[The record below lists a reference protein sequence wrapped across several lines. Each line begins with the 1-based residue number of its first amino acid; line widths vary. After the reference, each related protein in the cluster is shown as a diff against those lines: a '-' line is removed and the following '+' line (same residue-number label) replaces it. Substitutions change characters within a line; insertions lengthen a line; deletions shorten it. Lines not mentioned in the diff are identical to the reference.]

1 MALLQ
6 PLLLL
11 AASITAASS
20 DTTSSYTQQQHH
32 RILHNAETGTIIH
45 PLVPHKEHLE
55 RRRRELRE
63 LHEQNGGKNAQELDL
78 TLPPRP
84 NTSRHSSNAEEIVS
98 KSIGGTHSLRGRQLQ
113 QQMGAL
119 YQGYGTHYVD
129 LWVGSPNPQRQTVI
143 VDTGSGVT
151 AFPCEECTGC
161 GDTYHTDGYFKHS
174 QSTTFRELTC
184 EECFRGYCSLM
195 SWSGGKKC
203 KISMSYAE
211 GSSWT
216 AYESIDLCY
225 AGGPHDQGLQV
236 TGAMVAAGPDVDHI
250 DPVEAPQFAFELAFG
265 CQISITGLFITQL
278 ADGIMGMENDKTA
291 FWNQMHSK
299 NAIPNEEFSLCFSR
313 QDYTSKDGTRAGAM
327 TLGGVDPRLHNV
339 SPMVFAK
346 NTHMNGFFGVH
357 LRAVYLREGGG
368 LSAQTTLQDMKS
380 RMHRLEVSEDQLNGG
395 KVIVD
400 SGTTDTYMTS
410 RIASTFKKTWKQ
422 ITGKEYNHSAMKL
435 TKEELESLPT
445 IIIVIQGYEGPD
457 VGDEPF
463 GEPNDVPGWAGEAL
477 SPSFPKDIVLS
488 IPASHYMEYDPE
500 KEAYVARFYTDEGS
514 GSVLGANAM
523 MGHDVYFDVPR
534 GRVGFAESD
543 CDYAQLLAKEGSS
556 ISVAPNP
563 NTVSTKTEIVPEE
576 EEVIPGEEV
585 IPEEEEQ
592 VEVIPTEEVT
602 PEEEV
607 IPEEEEQVEFIPE
620 EEAIPEEEEQV
631 EVIGEEPFLEGD
643 GYGESVPQG
652 ESESSSFETNP
663 APTDEDNASYELFNN
678 KQPQDQYGSST
689 TGRTSTYSDIAD
701 QAKDKAAEII
711 DDMKHECSSTECRG
725 VAGFLIFSALVIVIA
740 AIRRASSRRRLL
752 RQYQEAELE
761 ISDLALNSDSDSED
775 GMDGGYTDEPPMP
788 PQLS

>member
-1 MALLQ
+1 MSLLQ

-11 AASITAASS
+11 AASITAASA
-20 DTTSSYTQQQHH
+20 DMASSIQQHQQH
-32 RILHNAETGTIIH
+32 RILHNAETGTITH
-45 PLVPHKEHLE
+45 PLVPHKEHLA

-63 LHEQNGGKNAQELDL
+63 LHDKDGKNNNELDL

-84 NTSRHSSNAEEIVS
+84 HTSRHSSNAKDVIE
-98 KSIGGTHSLRGRQLQ
+98 KSIGSGTNLRGRQLQ

-129 LWVGSPNPQRQTVI
+129 LWVGSPIPQRQTVI

-161 GDTYHTDGYFKHS
+161 GDQYHTDGYFAHS

-184 EECFRGYCSLM
+184 DECFRGYCSSM
-195 SWSGGKKC
+195 SGGKKC

-216 AYESIDLCY
+216 AYESMDLCY
-225 AGGPHDQGLQV
+225 AGGPHDQALQV
-236 TGAMVAAGPDVDHI
+236 NGAMVATGPNVDHI

-291 FWNQMHSK
+291 FWKQMHSK

-346 NTHMNGFFGVH
+346 NTHMSGFFGVH

-368 LSAQTTLQDMKS
+368 LSAQTTLDDMSS
-380 RMHRLEVSEDQLNGG
+380 RMHRLEVSEQQLNSG

-410 RIASTFKKTWKQ
+410 RIASAFKTTWKQ
-422 ITGKEYNHSAMKL
+422 ITGKDYSHSGMKL
-435 TKEELESLPT
+435 TPEELESLPT
-445 IIIVIQGYEGPD
+445 IIIVIQGYDGSD

-463 GEPNDVPGWAGEAL
+463 GEPNDVPGWAGDAL
-477 SPSFPKDIVLS
+477 SPSFPKDVVLS

-500 KEAYVARFYTDEGS
+500 KEVHVARFYTEEGS
-514 GSVLGANAM
+514 GSVIGANAM
-523 MGHDVYFDVPR
+523 MGHDVYFDIPR

-543 CDYAQLLAKEGSS
+543 CDYATLLETEGTS
-556 ISVAPNP
+556 ISVAPQT
-563 NTVSTKTEIVPEE
+563 NTDQS
-576 EEVIPGEEV
+576 G
-585 IPEEEEQ
+585 
-592 VEVIPTEEVT
+592 
-602 PEEEV
+602 
-607 IPEEEEQVEFIPE
+607 
-620 EEAIPEEEEQV
+620 
-631 EVIGEEPFLEGD
+631 
-643 GYGESVPQG
+643 
-652 ESESSSFETNP
+652 SSS
-663 APTDEDNASYELFNN
+663 
-678 KQPQDQYGSST
+678 
-689 TGRTSTYSDIAD
+689 YSDLAD
-701 QAKDKAAEII
+701 QAKGKAAEII

-740 AIRRASSRRRLL
+740 AIRRATSRRRML

-761 ISDLALNSDSDSED
+761 ISDLALNSDSDSDD
-775 GMDGGYTDEPPMP
+775 GSMNSGYTDEPPMP
-788 PQLS
+788 PQLT

>member
-11 AASITAASS
+11 AASLSAASGE
-20 DTTSSYTQQQHH
+20 QH
-32 RILHNAETGTIIH
+32 RILHNSATGTIIH
-45 PLVPHKEHLE
+45 PLVPHKEHLA

-63 LHEQNGGKNAQELDL
+63 LHSKDGNTKNNNDELDL

-84 NTSRHSSNAEEIVS
+84 HTSRHSSNAEEVIN
-98 KSIGGTHSLRGRQLQ
+98 KIIGGNSALRGRQLQ

-161 GDTYHTDGYFKHS
+161 GDSYHTDGYFKHS
-174 QSTTFRELTC
+174 QSKTFRELTC
-184 EECFRGYCSLM
+184 DECFRGYCSSM
-195 SWSGGKKC
+195 SGGKKC

-216 AYESIDLCY
+216 AYESMDLCY
-225 AGGPHDQGLQV
+225 AGGPHDQALQM
-236 TGAMVAAGPDVDHI
+236 TGAMVATGPNVDHI

-291 FWNQMHSK
+291 FWKQMHSK

-368 LSAQTTLQDMKS
+368 LSAQTTLDDMSS
-380 RMHRLEVSEDQLNGG
+380 RMHRLEISEDQLNSG

-410 RIASTFKKTWKQ
+410 RIAASFKQTWKQ
-422 ITGKEYNHSAMKL
+422 ITGKDYSHSGMKL
-435 TKEELESLPT
+435 TQEELESLPT
-445 IIIVIQGYEGPD
+445 IIIVIQGFDGPD

-477 SPSFPKDIVLS
+477 SPSFPKDVVLS

-500 KEAYVARFYTDEGS
+500 KESYVARFYTEEGS

-523 MGHDVYFDVPR
+523 MGHDVYFDIPR

-543 CDYAQLLAKEGSS
+543 CDYTKLLETEGTS
-556 ISVAPNP
+556 ISVAPIS
-563 NTVSTKTEIVPEE
+563 NTVSTKTEVVPEE
-576 EEVIPGEEV
+576 EVV
-585 IPEEEEQ
+585 AEEEEQ
-592 VEVIPTEEVT
+592 VEVIDEQPTLKDE
-602 PEEEV
+602 
-607 IPEEEEQVEFIPE
+607 
-620 EEAIPEEEEQV
+620 
-631 EVIGEEPFLEGD
+631 D
-643 GYGESVPQG
+643 SYG
-652 ESESSSFETNP
+652 ESESSSFENP
-663 APTDEDNASYELFNN
+663 APNDEDNASYELFNN
-678 KQPQDQYGSST
+678 KKPQGESST
-689 TGRTSTYSDIAD
+689 SNYSDLAD

-711 DDMKHECSSTECRG
+711 DDMKHECSSIECRG

-740 AIRRASSRRRLL
+740 AIRKAASRRRLL

-761 ISDLALNSDSDSED
+761 ISDLALNSDSDSDD
-775 GMDGGYTDEPPMP
+775 GMDGSGYTDEPPMP
-788 PQLS
+788 PQLT